1 MEGRTVDY
9 ILKGTTIMAFTQD
22 ELTQGSPQQKSTLGK
37 GLGYGVNVTIK
48 KYLSYIVVISF
59 TGGGNR
65 SDRTKPENILN
76 TTRSI
81 LTFVDVD
88 FR

>member
-1 MEGRTVDY
+1 MV
-9 ILKGTTIMAFTQD
+9 FTLG

-37 GLGYGVNVTIK
+37 GLGYGVDVTIK
-48 KYLSYIVVISF
+48 KYVGYIVVISF

-65 SDRTKPENILN
+65 CDRTKPDKILN

-81 LTFVDVD
+81 LTFVDVESL
-88 FR
+88 R

>member
-1 MEGRTVDY
+1 MFF
-9 ILKGTTIMAFTQD
+9 APD

-37 GLGYGVNVTIK
+37 GLGYGVDVTIK
-48 KYLSYIVVISF
+48 IYLSYIVVISF

-65 SDRTKPENILN
+65 SDRIKPDKILN

-81 LTFVDVD
+81 LTFVDVESL
-88 FR
+88 R

>member
-1 MEGRTVDY
+1 MS
-9 ILKGTTIMAFTQD
+9 FNQD
-22 ELTQGSPQQKSTLGK
+22 ELTQDSPQQKSTLGK
-37 GLGYGVNVTIK
+37 GLRYDVDVTIK

-65 SDRTKPENILN
+65 SDQTKPDKILN

-81 LTFVDVD
+81 LTFVDD
-88 FR
+88 EPLW